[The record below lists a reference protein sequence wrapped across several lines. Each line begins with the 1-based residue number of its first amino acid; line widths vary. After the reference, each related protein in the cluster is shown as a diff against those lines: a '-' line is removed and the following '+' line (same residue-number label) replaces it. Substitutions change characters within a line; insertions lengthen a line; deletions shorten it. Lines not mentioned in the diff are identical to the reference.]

1 MRILIAEDDPMAHML
16 LSAALTDW
24 GYEVSVVEDGQE
36 ALVML
41 EAPDGPNLAILD
53 WMMPG
58 LDGPEVCEKFRA
70 QNPAS
75 PTYLILLTGKESKTD
90 FALGLKAGASDYVIK
105 PFNYEELKLRVDL
118 GKTVVQLRLELAKAH
133 AELAKLKGQ

>member
-16 LSAALTDW
+16 LSAALTEW

-41 EAPDGPNLAILD
+41 QAPGAPNLAILD

-58 LDGPEVCEKFRA
+58 LDGPEVCERFRE

-75 PTYLILLTGKESKTD
+75 PTHLILLSGRDSKTD
-90 FALGLKAGASDYVIK
+90 LATAIKAGASDYVVK
-105 PFNYEELKLRVDL
+105 PFNYDELKLRVDL
-118 GKTVVQLRLELAKAH
+118 GRTIVQLKLELSQRK
-133 AELAKLKGQ
+133 